1 MAALMNTLAP
11 SVTEQ
16 IRADHSHVLA
26 TFRQYRSDMPAARKQ
41 ALVRNVCLAVE
52 IHADLEEEIFYPAM
66 RELAPDT
73 EVVSKSFAE
82 HDELR
87 VHLTRLRAMSPDDPD
102 YEKTFMELVRDV
114 LHHVADEETTLLP
127 ASEKLLPERLG
138 ELGLRMARRR
148 VELTAQRAGELGA
161 STWQALPESA
171 LGMATAAWTAG
182 TEWAGRMSTVWW
194 RRR

>member
-1 MAALMNTLAP
+1 MALLHTLAP

-16 IRADHSHVLA
+16 IRADHAHALA
-26 TFRQYRSDMPAARKQ
+26 TFHQFRADMPAERKQ

-66 RELAPDT
+66 RELGPDS
-73 EVVSKSFAE
+73 ELVAKSFPE
-82 HDELR
+82 HDHMRLAI
-87 VHLTRLRAMSPDDPD
+87 TRLRSMAASEPD
-102 YEKTFMELVRDV
+102 YDKTFLDLMRDV

-127 ASEKLLPERLG
+127 AAERLLPERVG

-161 STWQALPESA
+161 TAWQALPESA
-171 LGMATAAWTAG
+171 VGAATAAWHAG
-182 TEWAGRMSTVWW
+182 TQWAGRMTSSWW